1 MAIGSEEVPEKEESG
16 EDSKV
21 PEDSSGTVPK
31 TFITE
36 AGSSI
41 LSVSSCEEEPG
52 ENADASSV
60 SEDKSSIPEILP
72 SASFVRRS
80 SPVDSQ

>member
-41 LSVSSCEEEPG
+41 LSVSSCEEKSG
-52 ENADASSV
+52 ENSDASSV